1 MVVIPSVTHSA
12 APEVLTLEK
21 FLLLPETKPAQEY
34 INGQISQKSMPKGR
48 HSRLQSKLSAVINQI
63 TEDSKIAYAFTE
75 LRCSFGGRSLV
86 PDIAVFLWESIPFLA
101 DGEVPD
107 RFNLPPDWVI
117 EICSPD
123 QSSNKIIKNILY
135 CLDHGT
141 QLGWLIDPEDSSIL
155 ILLPNQKPLLKEGK
169 DILPILESIDL
180 NIQVDQIFN
189 WLNMA

>member
-1 MVVIPSVTHSA
+1 MVTIPSVTLSA
-12 APEVLTLEK
+12 APEVLTLEN

-34 INGQISQKSMPKGR
+34 INGQISQKQMPKGR

-86 PDIAVFLWESIPFLA
+86 PDIAVFFWESIPFLA

-117 EICSPD
+117 EIA

-141 QLGWLIDPEDSSIL
+141 QLGWLIDPEDFSIL
-155 ILLPNQKPLLKEGK
+155 VLLPNQKPLLKEGK

>member
-1 MVVIPSVTHSA
+1 MVAISFITHS
-12 APEVLTLEK
+12 PEVLTLEK
-21 FLLLPETKPAQEY
+21 FLLLPEIKPAQEY
-34 INGQISQKSMPKGR
+34 INGQISQKTIPKGR

-86 PDIAVFLWESIPFLA
+86 PDIAIFLWESIPFLA

-107 RFNLPPDWVI
+107 RFDFPPDWVI
-117 EICSPD
+117 EICSPE

-141 QLGWLIDPEDSSIL
+141 QLGC
-155 ILLPNQKPLLKEGK
+155 
-169 DILPILESIDL
+169 
-180 NIQVDQIFN
+180 
-189 WLNMA
+189 